1 VISIAIAIAIVFT
14 TVAVRK
20 VAMDLVAG
28 KVTMEKKTMVVMVT
42 EAMAKKTIVVEDAE
56 KKAVGVVIVI
66 QGKRTR
72 I

>member
-1 VISIAIAIAIVFT
+1 MISIAIAIAIVFT
-14 TVAVRK
+14 TVAVRM

-28 KVTMEKKTMVVMVT
+28 KVTMEKKTTV
-42 EAMAKKTIVVEDAE
+42 AKKTIVVEDAE